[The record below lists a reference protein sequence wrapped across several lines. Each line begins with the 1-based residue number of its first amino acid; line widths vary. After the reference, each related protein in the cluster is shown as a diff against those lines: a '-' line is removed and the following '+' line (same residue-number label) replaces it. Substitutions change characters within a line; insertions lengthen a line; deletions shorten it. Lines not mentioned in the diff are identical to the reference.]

1 MTLTVMTFVPTELY
15 VAVARL
21 PVVVAE
27 GGFASL
33 PKFHSYRRIVDVA
46 PDTVAVKMTV
56 SSLAGFEFDAVM
68 MTPGG
73 CCGRIVTIVATV
85 SVKPLESVAVAAAL
99 NEPAST

>member
-1 MTLTVMTFVPTELY
+1 MDVALPDGPLAWMTLTVMTFVPTELY

-21 PVVVAE
+21 PVVVAD

-73 CCGRIVTIVATV
+73 CCGRIVAERHDGFGETT
-85 SVKPLESVAVAAAL
+85 
-99 NEPAST
+99 